1 MWELM
6 RKAEPPV
13 QAWGLQARRPC
24 HLRFSLCQAQDW
36 TLQGSGPCLGS
47 ESWSRQLVAGPPSS
61 SFKGG
66 PAPQTLG
73 H

>member
-13 QAWGLQARRPC
+13 QAWGLQGRRPC

-36 TLQGSGPCLGS
+36 TLQGSCPCLGS
-47 ESWSRQLVAGPPSS
+47 ESWS
-61 SFKGG
+61 
-66 PAPQTLG
+66 
-73 H
+73 